1 MSDSITQAVG
11 IVAGILTAASML
23 PQVFKI
29 IKEKEAEQ
37 VSLIMLFILIVGICL
52 WIAYGWLKKDIPII
66 ATNSFS
72 FLTNVVL
79 IVLRIRYRK

>member
-11 IVAGILTAASML
+11 IVAGIFTAASML

-37 VSLIMLFILIVGICL
+37 VSLIMLFVLIAGICL
-52 WIAYGWLKKDIPII
+52 WMAYGWLKKDTPII

>member
-11 IVAGILTAASML
+11 NVAGIFTAASML

-37 VSLIMLFILIVGICL
+37 VSLIMIFVLIVGICL
-52 WIAYGWLKKDIPII
+52 RMAYGWLKKDIPII
-66 ATNSFS
+66 ATNTFS